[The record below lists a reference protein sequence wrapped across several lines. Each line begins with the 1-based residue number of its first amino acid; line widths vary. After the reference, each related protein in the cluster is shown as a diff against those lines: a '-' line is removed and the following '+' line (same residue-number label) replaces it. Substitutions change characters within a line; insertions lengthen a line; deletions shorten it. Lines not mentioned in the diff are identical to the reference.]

1 MDGVLC
7 DFVSAAFKVH
17 GRTYCESSFPRYVYE
32 LEGILKVTTETFW
45 EKIHEHGEDFGQLEP
60 YPWCHELVTWKKLGD
75 VVIATSPSRCH
86 TSYAGK
92 RRWLVNNGP
101 GHLPSMFGAHKHLMA
116 APGRVLIDDAE
127 HNLKSLGS
135 AAAASTSAS
144 CSPGT
149 SPDTPCRLRATFVKS
164 GTPFGTLRKPH
175 LTHPHKCTDT
185 LS

>member
-1 MDGVLC
+1 MIIFIDMDGVLC

-45 EKIHEHGEDFGQLEP
+45 EKIHEHGEDFWVNLEP
-60 YPWCHELVTWKKLGD
+60 YPWCHELVTWMQKLGD

-92 RRWLVNNGP
+92 RRWLVNNGL

-127 HNLKSLGS
+127 HNLKAWAQRGGIDVRFPQPWNVAGYALPAEGNIRQIWN
-135 AAAASTSAS
+135 TV
-144 CSPGT
+144 
-149 SPDTPCRLRATFVKS
+149 RNATE
-164 GTPFGTLRKPH
+164 TL
-175 LTHPHKCTDT
+175 T
-185 LS
+185 